1 MANSYTQLYI
11 HYVFAVHERGS
22 LISEEIKER
31 VYMYITGI
39 IKGLDC
45 KLVIINGM
53 PDHVHILVSQNPTI
67 SVSEFAMKVKAN
79 SSRNI
84 NANNLL
90 SGSKF
95 NWQEGYG
102 AFAYSKSQ
110 VHKVL
115 EYIKD
120 QEIHHRKLTFQ
131 DEYIRLLTVAGIE
144 FDEKYLFKP
153 L

>member
-1 MANSYTQLYI
+1 MANSYTQLYT
-11 HYVFAVHERGS
+11 HYIFAVNERRS

-39 IKGLDC
+39 IKSLDC
-45 KLVIINGM
+45 KLVIINGT

-79 SSRNI
+79 SSRDI

-115 EYIKD
+115 EYIMD
-120 QEIHHRKLTFQ
+120 QEIHHTRFTFR
-131 DEYIRLLTVAGIE
+131 DEYIRLLTEAGIE
-144 FDEKYLFKP
+144 FDEKYIFKP

>member
-1 MANSYTQLYI
+1 
-11 HYVFAVHERGS
+11 
-22 LISEEIKER
+22 
-31 VYMYITGI
+31 
-39 IKGLDC
+39 
-45 KLVIINGM
+45 M